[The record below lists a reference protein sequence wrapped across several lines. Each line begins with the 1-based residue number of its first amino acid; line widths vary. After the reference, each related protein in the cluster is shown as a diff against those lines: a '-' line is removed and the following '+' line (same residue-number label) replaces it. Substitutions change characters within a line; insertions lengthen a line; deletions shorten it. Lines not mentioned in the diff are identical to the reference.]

1 MRLKALSF
9 ALNQKPAPMR
19 GPVWMN
25 ADGLRGEASDFG
37 EGLFEVGLEVD
48 EVLDADRE
56 AHEVG

>member
-1 MRLKALSF
+1 MWLKALSF

-37 EGLFEVGLEVD
+37 EGLVEVGLEVD
-48 EVLDADRE
+48 EVLDPD
-56 AHEVG
+56 